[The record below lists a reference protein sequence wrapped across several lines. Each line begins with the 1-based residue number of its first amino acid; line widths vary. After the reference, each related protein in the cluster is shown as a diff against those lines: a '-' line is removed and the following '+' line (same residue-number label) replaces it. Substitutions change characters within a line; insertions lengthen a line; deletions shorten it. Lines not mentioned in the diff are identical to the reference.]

1 MSEERML
8 PTSELDLN
16 LMLTNTEWGR
26 RTLSDELRQKLN
38 LYAVARDEKGEPIRN
53 EKGELQF
60 IESSLWDLLQFYNRD
75 IRLANLSEWNG
86 ELKTCRYMLDLAGDY
101 LQENMN
107 QPFVICLSRA
117 VSIME
122 TSQSKN
128 GFLRRQT
135 NTLTQVHKSQSL
147 DPPKKGF
154 FGGGNNKKSSEGY

>member
-1 MSEERML
+1 MSDDRML

-26 RTLSDELRQKLN
+26 QALSKELRDKLN
-38 LYAVARDEKGEPIRN
+38 SYAIAKDDDGEPIKN
-53 EKGELQF
+53 EKGEIQF
-60 IESSLWDLLQFYNRD
+60 IETSLWDLLQFYNRD

-86 ELKTCRYMLDLAGDY
+86 ELKTCRYFLDLAGDY

-107 QPFVICLSRA
+107 KPFVICLSRA

-154 FGGGNNKKSSEGY
+154 FGGSQKKQSEGY

>member
-1 MSEERML
+1 MSDDRML

-26 RTLSDELRQKLN
+26 RTLSDELRTKLN
-38 LYAVARDEKGEPIRN
+38 RYAVIRDKEGAPILDDQGR
-53 EKGELQF
+53 LQF
-60 IESSLWDLLQFYNRD
+60 EENSLWDLLQFYNRD

-86 ELKTCRYMLDLAGDY
+86 ELRTCRYMLDLAGDY

-154 FGGGNNKKSSEGY
+154 FGGNQKKSSEGY

>member
-1 MSEERML
+1 MSDERSL

-26 RTLSDELRQKLN
+26 QTLSQELRNKLN
-38 LYAVARDEKGEPIRN
+38 SYAIARDQDGQPILNDKGEI
-53 EKGELQF
+53 QF

-117 VSIME
+117 ISIME
-122 TSQSKN
+122 TSQSKG

-135 NTLTQVHKSQSL
+135 NTLTQVHKNQSL

-154 FGGGNNKKSSEGY
+154 FGGNQKKASEGY